1 MRRGVWQRLI
11 ATMRERPD
19 VTPAP
24 IVVASA
30 GPFFQ
35 PVRASAAALQPDIGS
50 ALLRPIVP
58 APDIRRQ
65 SKPKTGRRTVLTL
78 ELVQM
83 HFGGEFVDPSNL
95 GPWSVVNGGRRMG
108 G

>member
-1 MRRGVWQRLI
+1 
-11 ATMRERPD
+11 MRERPD

-30 GPFFQ
+30 GPFIQ
-35 PVRASAAALQPDIGS
+35 PWRVSAAALQPDIRS
-50 ALLRPIVP
+50 ALLGSIVP

-65 SKPKTGRRTVLTL
+65 PKPKTGRRTVLTL
-78 ELVQM
+78 EFVQM

-95 GPWSVVNGGRRMG
+95 GP
-108 G
+108 